1 MKLLI
6 AESEYSGGKDI
17 RDLLTK
23 VSPHISI
30 TSASGPV
37 ATLQSLRADNYDGV
51 LFDAV
56 WPTRSYTE
64 IIQELGPECPPFA
77 FLTDHPEFAV
87 TAFELGAVD
96 YLVKPVDPE
105 RMDIALSRMEAKT
118 ATPPPPRAVSAE
130 ENIMLHDGESIWV
143 VKPKEIYLIQAIQN
157 YCKVYFRREQVFIR
171 RSLNDLYERLAPHGF
186 FRMSRDWIVNIGQ
199 IEQCS
204 NTVSRTLKV
213 RLIGGMELEMSRR
226 QTKVF
231 RELYSL

>member
-6 AESEYSGGKDI
+6 AESEYSGGRDVRDI
-17 RDLLTK
+17 LSK
-23 VSPHISI
+23 ISPHIN
-30 TSASGPV
+30 TSTANSPV
-37 ATLQSLRADNYDGV
+37 AALQMLRANAYDGV

-56 WPTRSYTE
+56 WPTRSYAE
-64 IIQELGPECPPFA
+64 IVQELGPQCPPFA

-96 YLVKPVDPE
+96 YLVKPFDPD
-105 RMDIALSRMEAKT
+105 RMDIALARMEAKSA
-118 ATPPPPRAVSAE
+118 ATVVRPVSSE
-130 ENIMLHDGESIWV
+130 ENLMLNDGDSIWV

-157 YCKVYFRREQVFIR
+157 YCKVYFRMEQVFIR
-171 RSLNDLYERLAPHGF
+171 RSLNDLYDRLAPHGF

-204 NTVSRTLKV
+204 TTVARTLKV
-213 RLIGGMELEMSRR
+213 KLIGGMELEMSRR

-231 RELYSL
+231 RERYSL